1 MEYQNVKGT
10 HDVILKEAN
19 DYKYIVD
26 LMSEVVSLFDYHL
39 FHVPVIEN
47 ANLFQRGVG
56 ASSDIVRKEMYTF
69 LDKGERLISLRPEF
83 TASIIRSFN
92 NNKLYATMDLPIKA
106 YYHGPVF
113 RYERPQLG
121 RYRQFDQFGIEI
133 LGTNSL
139 YFDAEAIILGYTI
152 LKQFNLED
160 VTLKINSLG
169 DETSRNNYRQ
179 ALKDY
184 FKDHI
189 DNMCNDCKSRYQ
201 LNPLRILDCKVKE
214 DQEIIKNAP
223 KIYDYLTKESKE
235 RFEHIKEILDEN
247 HIPYEVDDNLVRGL
261 DYYSQIVFEF
271 HYTSKK
277 GFNYGAIGAG
287 GHYSNLINELG
298 GPKDMQGVGF
308 SFGVERLYS
317 ILKDDDL
324 LLNEQYLLDVYV
336 ASIDD
341 NANLSA
347 FNVSNL
353 LRIHGLKV
361 DSDYTFHKPGSAI
374 KIAIRKKARYL
385 IFIGLD
391 EIENNVLTVK
401 DLSNQEQI
409 QIKYEDLINY
419 FYDKLGLNHKHI
431 EEEE

>member
-139 YFDAEAIILGYTI
+139 YFDAEAIILE
-152 LKQFNLED
+152 L
-160 VTLKINSLG
+160 
-169 DETSRNNYRQ
+169 
-179 ALKDY
+179 
-184 FKDHI
+184 
-189 DNMCNDCKSRYQ
+189 
-201 LNPLRILDCKVKE
+201 
-214 DQEIIKNAP
+214 
-223 KIYDYLTKESKE
+223 
-235 RFEHIKEILDEN
+235 
-247 HIPYEVDDNLVRGL
+247 
-261 DYYSQIVFEF
+261 
-271 HYTSKK
+271 HY
-277 GFNYGAIGAG
+277 
-287 GHYSNLINELG
+287 H
-298 GPKDMQGVGF
+298 
-308 SFGVERLYS
+308 RLYS
-317 ILKDDDL
+317 
-324 LLNEQYLLDVYV
+324 
-336 ASIDD
+336 AS
-341 NANLSA
+341 
-347 FNVSNL
+347 
-353 LRIHGLKV
+353 
-361 DSDYTFHKPGSAI
+361 Y
-374 KIAIRKKARYL
+374 
-385 IFIGLD
+385 
-391 EIENNVLTVK
+391 
-401 DLSNQEQI
+401 
-409 QIKYEDLINY
+409 
-419 FYDKLGLNHKHI
+419 
-431 EEEE
+431 

>member
-133 LGTNSL
+133 LGTDSL

-184 FKDHI
+184 FKNHI

-201 LNPLRILDCKVKE
+201 LNPLRILDCKIKE
-214 DQEIIKNAP
+214 DQEIIKGAP

-324 LLNEQYLLDVYV
+324 LLDEQYLLDVYV
-336 ASIDD
+336 ASIDEE
-341 NANLSA
+341 ANLSA

-353 LRIHGLKV
+353 LRINGLKV
-361 DSDYTFHKPGSAI
+361 DSDYIFHKPGNAI

-391 EIENNVLTVK
+391 EINNNVLTVK
-401 DLSNQEQI
+401 DLSNQEQT
-409 QIKYEDLINY
+409 QVKYEDLINY
-419 FYDKLGLNHKHI
+419 FYDKLGFDHKHI
-431 EEEE
+431 EEE

>member
-133 LGTNSL
+133 LGTDSL

-169 DETSRNNYRQ
+169 DETSRNNYRH

-184 FKDHI
+184 FKNHI
-189 DNMCNDCKSRYQ
+189 DNMCNDCKSRYE
-201 LNPLRILDCKVKE
+201 LNPLRILDCKIKE
-214 DQEIIKNAP
+214 DQEILKSAP

-324 LLNEQYLLDVYV
+324 LLDEQYLLDVYV
-336 ASIDD
+336 ASIDEE
-341 NANLSA
+341 ANLSA

-353 LRIHGLKV
+353 LRINGLKV
-361 DSDYTFHKPGSAI
+361 DCDYIFHKPGNAI

-391 EIENNVLTVK
+391 EINNNVLTVK
-401 DLSNQEQI
+401 DLSNQEQT
-409 QIKYEDLINY
+409 QVKYEDLINY
-419 FYDKLGLNHKHI
+419 FYDKLGFDHKHI
-431 EEEE
+431 EEE